1 MEDDASMNPEAD
13 SFRYM
18 HMILEALNRL
28 GHLDAAVDKL
38 EQRLPVELFAIVDRT
53 NQEVDLRHPSHLRG
67 PRKPERVSLDFD
79 IEGSNSRND
88 VLNDLLWTLYSKFEA
103 IAEGHRVVHDVVVGI
118 AKREG
123 FRDRHQLAGGFDEM
137 WKLYQ
142 SEVSPFKRLDNPPN
156 LFRCGPCSMTIWPQ
170 IATCLADQVGCRRQ
184 TPMCSRRIRE
194 TRTRHDGSFLAF
206 NFPLTLNSACLD

>member
-38 EQRLPVELFAIVDRT
+38 EQRLPVELFATVDRT

-67 PRKPERVSLDFD
+67 PRKPERESSDFD

-123 FRDRHQLAGGFDEM
+123 FRDRHELAGGFDEL

-142 SEVSPFKRLDNPPN
+142 SEVSPFKRLENPSN
-156 LFRCGPCSMTIWPQ
+156 LFRCGPCSMTTWPQ
-170 IATCLADQVGCRRQ
+170 IATCPMDQVGCRRQ
-184 TPMCSRRIRE
+184 TPIYSRRICE
-194 TRTRHDGSFLAF
+194 TRTRHDCSPLAF
-206 NFPLTLNSACLD
+206 GFPLTLNSVYSD

>member
-1 MEDDASMNPEAD
+1 MNPEAD

-28 GHLDAAVDKL
+28 GHLDATVDKM

-53 NQEVDLRHPSHLRG
+53 NQEVGLRHPSHLRG
-67 PRKPERVSLDFD
+67 RHKPEQEPLGFD
-79 IEGSNSRND
+79 IEGSNSRDD

-123 FRDRHQLAGGFDEM
+123 FRDRNQLAGGFDEM

-142 SEVSPFKRLDNPPN
+142 SEVSPFKRPEIAPN
-156 LFRCGPCSMTIWPQ
+156 LLRCGLCSMATWPQ
-170 IATCLADQVGCRRQ
+170 IATCPVVQVGCRR
-184 TPMCSRRIRE
+184 
-194 TRTRHDGSFLAF
+194 
-206 NFPLTLNSACLD
+206 

>member
-1 MEDDASMNPEAD
+1 MEDDASINPEAD

-28 GHLDAAVDKL
+28 GHLDAAVDKM

-53 NQEVDLRHPSHLRG
+53 NQEVDLRHPLHLRG
-67 PRKPERVSLDFD
+67 RHKPEQEFLDLD
-79 IEGSNSRND
+79 VEGSNSRDD

-123 FRDRHQLAGGFDEM
+123 FRDRNQLAGGFDEM

-142 SEVSPFKRLDNPPN
+142 SEVSPFKRSENPPN
-156 LFRCGPCSMTIWPQ
+156 LLRCGLCSMTTWPQ
-170 IATCLADQVGCRRQ
+170 IATCLVVQAGCRRQ
-184 TPMCSRRIRE
+184 TPMCSTRIHETRIRHE
-194 TRTRHDGSFLAF
+194 GFLLASGF
-206 NFPLTLNSACLD
+206 LLTLNSAYSD